1 MLKLLEECFA
11 VVMLA
16 YLSGGITGFW
26 AGDSAFNLWRLQD
39 NPLLLGIQMVMYG
52 VTLSFIVLHWRKF
65 TSGVRAGGWVLALA
79 LLALASTL
87 WSSDPP
93 FTLRRSLV
101 VIATTGFGI
110 YSVRGTS
117 FGDSCGCWPG
127 PSSCLPSSA
136 RVAPCCSRNMALTT
150 NCIRATGMGFSAR
163 KTCWARP
170 WQLR

>member
-16 YLSGGITGFW
+16 YLSGGTTGFW

-39 NPLLLGIQMVMYG
+39 NPLLLGIQVVMYG
-52 VTLSFIVLHWRKF
+52 VTVSFIVLHWRKF

-110 YSVRGTS
+110 YFGSRYKLRRQVRLLAWTFILLAILS
-117 FGDSCGCWPG
+117 AGC
-127 PSSCLPSSA
+127 
-136 RVAPCCSRNMALTT
+136 
-150 NCIRATGMGFSAR
+150 
-163 KTCWARP
+163 
-170 WQLR
+170 